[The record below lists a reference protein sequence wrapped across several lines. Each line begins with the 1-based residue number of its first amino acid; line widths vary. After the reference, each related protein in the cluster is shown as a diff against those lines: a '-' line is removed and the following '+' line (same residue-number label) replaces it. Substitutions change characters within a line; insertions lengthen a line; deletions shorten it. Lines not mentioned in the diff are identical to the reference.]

1 MPRRPSATQAAIARA
16 VKGALGGG
24 IKVGRVEVEGE
35 RIIVHASEPV
45 LPAPATE
52 LDAWRAKRNARAS

>member
-16 VKGALGGG
+16 VKGAQEGG
-24 IKVGRVEVEGE
+24 IKVGRIEIEGE
-35 RIIVHASEPV
+35 RIVVHASESGPA
-45 LPAPATE
+45 APATE